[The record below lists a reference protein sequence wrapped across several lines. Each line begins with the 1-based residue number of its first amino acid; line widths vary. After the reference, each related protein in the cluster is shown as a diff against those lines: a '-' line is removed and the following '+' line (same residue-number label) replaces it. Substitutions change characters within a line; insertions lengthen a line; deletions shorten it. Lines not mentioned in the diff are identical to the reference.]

1 MKEVKAIIADDEAA
15 LRDTLKRKLEV
26 LYPEMVI
33 CGEACD
39 GFAALELTRNLL
51 PDIAFLDI
59 NMPGL
64 SGIEVA
70 KILPEKCLPVF
81 ITAHDEFALRAFEAG
96 AIDYLLKPV
105 TDGRLEKTVKR
116 LRSRMHAPSFS
127 THNVQEILQKLNVAV
142 RKTQEYL
149 QWIKVQHK
157 DSIRLISVK
166 EVLYFHASDKYTVV
180 RTTDKE
186 FLIKK
191 TITELVAELSPD
203 LFWQIHRS
211 TIVNVTSIDTI
222 SRSLTGGYQVRLK
235 NMSETLPVSRSFSHL
250 FKQM

>member
-15 LRDTLKRKLEV
+15 LRDTLKRKLAV
-26 LYPEMVI
+26 LYPEMTI

-39 GFAALELTRNLL
+39 GFAALELTRSVL

-81 ITAHDEFALRAFEAG
+81 ITAHDEFALRAFDAG

-116 LRSRMHAPSFS
+116 LRGRMHDPSFS
-127 THNVQEILQKLNVAV
+127 AQNVHEILQKLQAAV
-142 RKTQEYL
+142 GKTQEYL

-166 EVLYFHASDKYTVV
+166 EILYFHASDKYTVV
-180 RTTDKE
+180 RTADKE

-191 TITELVAELSPD
+191 TITELVTELSSD

-211 TIVNVTSIDTI
+211 TIVNLASIDTI
-222 SRSLTGGYQVRLK
+222 SRSLTGRYQVRLK
-235 NMSETLPVSRSFSHL
+235 NSSETLPVSRSFSHL
-250 FKQM
+250 FKQT